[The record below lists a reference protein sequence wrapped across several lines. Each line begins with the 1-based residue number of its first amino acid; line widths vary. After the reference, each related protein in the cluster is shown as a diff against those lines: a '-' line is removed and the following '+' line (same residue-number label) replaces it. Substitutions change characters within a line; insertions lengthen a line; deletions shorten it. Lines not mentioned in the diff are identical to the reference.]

1 MKLLDTENQLAETF
15 QAEEVNIPIKRKEE
29 LSVLSSV
36 IMDHLDR
43 KEKAE
48 IVVICTHNSR
58 RSHIGQLMLKLAA
71 YYYEIDSIRTY
82 SGGTEATAFNSRVVD
97 ALVGLG
103 ISVDKLNEGSNPK
116 YHIPLVEQDLI
127 LDIHFSKPYDNS
139 YNPQKGFI
147 AVMVCN
153 SADEACPIVTGA
165 EDRIS
170 LPYIDPKV
178 SDDTDEEKETYK
190 KKIMEIGGEMFYVIS
205 KIKSDSK

>member
-1 MKLLDTENQLAETF
+1 MKLLDAENQLAETLL
-15 QAEEVNIPIKRKEE
+15 AEEANIPTKRKEE
-29 LSVLSSV
+29 LRMLSSV
-36 IMDHLDR
+36 IADHLDR
-43 KEKAE
+43 KEVVE

-58 RSHIGQLMLKLAA
+58 RSHIGQLMLKLAV
-71 YYYEIDSIRTY
+71 YYFKIVNIRTY
-82 SGGTEATAFNSRVVD
+82 SGGTEATALNARVID

-103 ISVDKLNEGSNPK
+103 LSVDKLSESDNPK
-116 YHIPLVEQDLI
+116 YHIPLVVQDHI

-139 YNPQKGFI
+139 YNPQDGFI

-153 SADEACPIVTGA
+153 SADEACPIVIGA

-170 LPYIDPKV
+170 LPYIDPKL

-190 KKIMEIGGEMFYVIS
+190 KKIMEIGAEMFYVIS